1 MRPEKK
7 NDGGMESSHKVLI
20 VSFHDVTPLTYKA
33 YAVFA
38 ESLAA
43 MGILS
48 LTWLVVPLW
57 HGRVLLTPQSPCAH
71 WLRTRQAHGDTMI
84 LHGLTHRKTG
94 RPLGES
100 FKNFIIRRVYTARES
115 EFLHLREDILRRKI
129 RLGKAILEGAGIG
142 PTGFIAPGWIF
153 PPDRHGILKEMG
165 FLLTETYGHIHGV
178 QTNRSVRAPVITA
191 SSRTMWRTLLSR
203 AVVPALG
210 RLYGDA
216 AVVRVAIHPADLEDP
231 AMRRLWLGFIE
242 KLLRRREPRTLSS
255 WAASV
260 GL

>member
-1 MRPEKK
+1 
-7 NDGGMESSHKVLI
+7 MESSHKVLI

-43 MGILS
+43 LGILS

-57 HGRVLLTPQSPCAH
+57 HGRVLLRPQSPCAH
-71 WLRTRQAHGDTMI
+71 WLRTRQANGDDMV
-84 LHGLTHRKTG
+84 LHGLTHRRAG
-94 RPLGES
+94 RPLRES
-100 FKNFIIRRVYTARES
+100 FRHFFIRRVYTAKES
-115 EFLHLREDILRRKI
+115 EFLDLREDMVRRKI
-129 RLGKAILEGAGIG
+129 HLAKAILDKAGIR
-142 PTGFIAPGWIF
+142 PVGFVAPGWIF
-153 PPDRHGILKEMG
+153 PPGRREVLKEMG
-165 FLLTETYGHIHGV
+165 FRLTESYGRIYGV
-178 QTNRSVRAPVITA
+178 QTNRNVTAPVITA
-191 SSRTMWRTLLSR
+191 SSRTLWRTLLSR

>member
-1 MRPEKK
+1 M
-7 NDGGMESSHKVLI
+7 GSSNKALI
-20 VSFHDVTPLTYKA
+20 VSFHDVTPVTYNA
-33 YAVFA
+33 FSAFA
-38 ESLAA
+38 EELAA
-43 MGILS
+43 VGVFS
-48 LTWLVVPLW
+48 LTWLIVPLW
-57 HGRVLLTPQSPCAH
+57 HGHLLLPPESPCAQY
-71 WLRTRQAHGDTMI
+71 LRTRQAHGDTMI

-153 PPDRHGILKEMG
+153 PPDGHGILKEMG

-191 SSRTMWRTLLSR
+191 SSRALWRTVLSR
-203 AVVPALG
+203 ALVPAL
-210 RLYGDA
+210 RHLYSDA
-216 AVVRVAIHPADLEDP
+216 VVVRVAIHPADLHDS
-231 AMRRLWLGFIE
+231 AMRRLWLEVIG
-242 KLLRRREPRTLSS
+242 KLLGRREPRTLSS